1 MVEREAV
8 FEERQF
14 QLRGLLDLLKLPRR
28 LAVLGLHGLGWNQ
41 GIDKRCSIRSLQGPW
56 TLDLGPWTL
65 DLGPWTL
72 DLGPWTL
79 DLGPYHFLRDAWL
92 VKKNYPWCEIRW
104 KNSAGYVIGTPLCHP
119 PLSARMF
126 KFNIYVPL
134 QHTLCPDFLHC
145 CASDVYIEVVF
156 KVSLQLPRTFPVPKL
171 INRKEE

>member
-56 TLDLGPWTL
+56 TLDLGP
-65 DLGPWTL
+65 
-72 DLGPWTL
+72 
-79 DLGPYHFLRDAWL
+79 YHFLRDAWL
-92 VKKNYPWCEIRW
+92 VKKNYPWCVIRW
-104 KNSAGYVIGTPLCHP
+104 KNSAWYVIGTPLCHP

-126 KFNIYVPL
+126 KFNICTFAA
-134 QHTLCPDFLHC
+134 HF
-145 CASDVYIEVVF
+145 
-156 KVSLQLPRTFPVPKL
+156 LPRFSTLLCKWRLYWSGFQGFVTVAKNFSGP
-171 INRKEE
+171 